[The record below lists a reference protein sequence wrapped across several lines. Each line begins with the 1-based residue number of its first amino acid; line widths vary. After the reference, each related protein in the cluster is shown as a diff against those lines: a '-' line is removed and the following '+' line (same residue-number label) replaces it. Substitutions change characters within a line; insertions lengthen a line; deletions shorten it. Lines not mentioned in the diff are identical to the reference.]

1 MLEYLKARLAEPTTK
16 AVLGATLVA
25 VGAPVAAGADLHT
38 CVAVALG
45 AALPAI
51 GGALTK
57 ERADGPS

>member
-1 MLEYLKARLAEPTTK
+1 MLAYLKARLSEPTTK

-25 VGAPVAAGADLHT
+25 VGTPIAAGADLHT
-38 CVAVALG
+38 CLSVALG

-57 ERADGPS
+57 EKSP